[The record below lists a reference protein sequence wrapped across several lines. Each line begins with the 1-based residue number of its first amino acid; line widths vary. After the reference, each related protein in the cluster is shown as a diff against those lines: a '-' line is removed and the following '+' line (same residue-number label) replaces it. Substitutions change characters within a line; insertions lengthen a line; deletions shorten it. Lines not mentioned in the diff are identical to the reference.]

1 MATRRKPAREGAFRR
16 GDGSW
21 FIDHAVIVDADLSWL
36 HDAEE
41 LALWNVGVPAG
52 FLARLGRLRGLDL
65 RGGSMTD
72 LAVTDGIE
80 RLDYLA
86 VSHVRGLADL
96 GAIASL
102 RSLRF
107 LMLYALASVRTLPA
121 FDDLVA
127 LERLQLGQMRS
138 LQSLEPLWR
147 APALRVLSLSKR
159 VPITLADTERINAH
173 PTLRAFGWDWLDVP
187 QREALP
193 ILERVTL
200 PRADDIRPEDWIRRA
215 PP

>member
-1 MATRRKPAREGAFRR
+1 MPTRRRPAREGAFRR
-16 GDGSW
+16 GEGSW
-21 FIDHAVIVDADLSWL
+21 FIDHATIVDADIAWL
-36 HDAEE
+36 RDVEE
-41 LALWNVGVPAG
+41 LALWNVCVPPG
-52 FLARLGRLRGLDL
+52 FLGQLDKLRGLDL

-72 LAVTDGIE
+72 LAVTHGVE

-86 VSHVRGLADL
+86 ISHVRGLADL

-107 LMLYALASVRTLPA
+107 LMLYALASVRALPA
-121 FDDLVA
+121 FDELVA
-127 LERLQLGQMRS
+127 LQRLQLGQMRALES
-138 LQSLEPLWR
+138 LDPVWR
-147 APALRVLSLSKR
+147 APALRELSLSKR
-159 VPITLADTERINAH
+159 VPIALADVERINTH

-200 PRADDIRPEDWIRRA
+200 PLTHDIRPENWSGCA
-215 PP
+215 P